1 MGGAT
6 VTILLSLLDLIPK
19 LAKTVTAIKGELQ
32 RTGEMTPEEVAAVSA
47 KWEAAFASDHWK
59 PEVK

>member
-1 MGGAT
+1 MGTIG
-6 VTILLSLLDLIPK
+6 ILLSLLDLIPK
-19 LAKTVTAIKGELQ
+19 LTKTAAAIKAELQ
-32 RTGEMTPEEVAAVSA
+32 RTGEMTPEEEAVVNA